1 MRTAVIVLICSVL
14 SVRAALD
21 AQSPTFEVASI
32 RPNVSG
38 SPQGQGLAGPQ
49 PGGRFIAIGVTL
61 RRLVAGAYDDL
72 QVVGGPAWIDSDRFD
87 INARAEGDRPPSEI
101 VRMVRSLLTDRF
113 KLVLHTDT
121 REMPVYVLTTARRD
135 RRLGPKLH
143 ESDAKCAQD
152 ARNFIPQL
160 APGPPPCGDFRLGAR
175 LLTARGMTMARLAQL
190 LRGRVGRPVADRTEL
205 AAMYDLEL
213 EWSSDLGLQQA
224 PPGSAGASELT
235 PDGVS
240 LFTALQEQLGL
251 KLEATRGPVDVIV
264 IDSAEPPTSN

>member
-1 MRTAVIVLICSVL
+1 
-14 SVRAALD
+14 
-21 AQSPTFEVASI
+21 
-32 RPNVSG
+32 
-38 SPQGQGLAGPQ
+38 
-49 PGGRFIAIGVTL
+49 
-61 RRLVAGAYDDL
+61 
-72 QVVGGPAWIDSDRFD
+72 
-87 INARAEGDRPPSEI
+87 
-101 VRMVRSLLTDRF
+101 
-113 KLVLHTDT
+113 
-121 REMPVYVLTTARRD
+121 
-135 RRLGPKLH
+135 
-143 ESDAKCAQD
+143 
-152 ARNFIPQL
+152 
-160 APGPPPCGDFRLGAR
+160 
-175 LLTARGMTMARLAQL
+175 MTMARLAQL